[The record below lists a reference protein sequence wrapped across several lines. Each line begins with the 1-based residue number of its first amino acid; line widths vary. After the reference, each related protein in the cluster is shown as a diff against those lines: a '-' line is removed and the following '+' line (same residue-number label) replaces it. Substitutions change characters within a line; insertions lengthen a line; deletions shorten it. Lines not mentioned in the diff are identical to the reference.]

1 MADDRGGWR
10 RVRSEPGPDYRIFQV
25 VFDDMVSPRTG
36 RESRYVVLD
45 APDWINVIALTGD
58 ARDPEARIVLVR
70 EYRHGSGAM
79 ALEIPSGQVDKGEDA
94 LVAARRELAEETGY
108 TGGRWTMLGRSRP
121 NAAFLRNWCGSFLA
135 EGVELTAQPA
145 LDEGEAISVELR
157 ALAEIP
163 ELIRSGQV
171 DQALIIDAFYWLND
185 RLQQEN
191 RTS

>member
-10 RVRSEPGPDYRIFQV
+10 RARSEPGPDYKIFQV
-25 VFDDMVSPRTG
+25 IFEYMVSPRTG
-36 RESRYVVLD
+36 QESRYVVLD
-45 APDWINVIALTGD
+45 APDWINVIALPGD

-70 EYRHGSGAM
+70 EYRHGSDAM

-94 LVAARRELAEETGY
+94 LLAARRELAEETGY
-108 TGGRWTMLGRSRP
+108 TGGRWTRLGRSRP
-121 NAAFLRNWCGSFLA
+121 NAAFLRNWCNSFLA
-135 EGVELTAQPA
+135 EGVELTAQPT
-145 LDEGEAISVELR
+145 LDAGEAISVELR
-157 ALAEIP
+157 ALAEMP